1 MQLAINDVSKTY
13 RKGKVQALSH
23 FSAQLTPGVYGFLGP
38 NGAGKSTLM
47 NIITC
52 NLRASSGNV
61 RYNGTDIYKLGRDYL
76 RILGYMPQQQGLYED
91 FTAQQFLWY
100 MAALKGIP
108 TKQAKQKI
116 EELLELVNLRDKAG
130 QKLGGFSGGMKQR
143 VLIAQGLL
151 NDPEVL
157 ILDEPTAGLDPK
169 ERVHIRNFISEIALD
184 KIVLLATHV
193 VSDIECIA
201 KQLILIKKGTLLM
214 MDSPDKVLE
223 QMNGKVHLVH
233 VPPEKVKP
241 LSSRYLVSNL
251 IGEPDGRVAMRIVGE
266 YPEEASAEE
275 IPPVLEDVY
284 LSLFEEEKAV
294 AQI

>member
-1 MQLAINDVSKTY
+1 M
-13 RKGKVQALSH
+13 
-23 FSAQLTPGVYGFLGP
+23 
-38 NGAGKSTLM
+38 
-47 NIITC
+47 C
-52 NLRASSGNV
+52 SS
-61 RYNGTDIYKLGRDYL
+61 DL
-76 RILGYMPQQQGLYED
+76 
-91 FTAQQFLWY
+91 
-100 MAALKGIP
+100 
-108 TKQAKQKI
+108 
-116 EELLELVNLRDKAG
+116 
-130 QKLGGFSGGMKQR
+130 
-143 VLIAQGLL
+143 
-151 NDPEVL
+151 
-157 ILDEPTAGLDPK
+157 
-169 ERVHIRNFISEIALD
+169 HIRNFISEIALD